1 MRTALNR
8 PRFRLAGL
16 FVALLVLAGGVAALA
31 SGAPTAHQTR
41 AALALTRRNPAT
53 VRGTGFKPHT
63 HVRVVLRTSQT
74 VVHRPFT
81 NAQGHVH
88 DDVLHGDRPVQLV
101 VDQRHAAGSV
111 TDGPAWRQAP
121 VPAGIGVVEPGPA
134 ALTRGR

>member
-81 NAQGHVH
+81 NAQGTFTTTFSMVI
-88 DDVLHGDRPVQLV
+88 DRCSSWSISVTQPGRLPMVLHGAKPQCP
-101 VDQRHAAGSV
+101 
-111 TDGPAWRQAP
+111 PA
-121 VPAGIGVVEPGPA
+121 
-134 ALTRGR
+134 